1 MEKERTD
8 AMEMEKEEDE
18 EINEAKKG
26 Q

>member
-18 EINEAKKG
+18 KINEAKKG

>member
-18 EINEAKKG
+18 KINEAKKG
-26 Q
+26 